1 MEKRGKIMLATI
13 VLVDVLPECVDAFI
27 EITTYNHENSRKEP
41 GNVRFDVLR
50 DNKNPTQFVLYEV
63 YEDDEAAA
71 AHKQTSHYQKWR
83 ETVAPMMA
91 SPRRSIP
98 TTPVAFD

>member
-1 MEKRGKIMLATI
+1 MIATL
-13 VLVDVLPECVDAFI
+13 VFVDVIPECVDAFI

-50 DNKNPTQFVLYEV
+50 DNKTPNKFVLYEV
-63 YEDDEAAA
+63 YADEDAAA
-71 AHKQTSHYQKWR
+71 QHKQTEHYNKWR

-91 SPRRSIP
+91 TPRSSIP
-98 TTPVAFD
+98 TTPLAFD

>member
-1 MEKRGKIMLATI
+1 MIATL
-13 VLVDVLPECVDAFI
+13 VFVDVIPECVDAFI

-50 DNKNPTQFVLYEV
+50 DRKDENKYILYEV
-63 YEDDEAAA
+63 FADEDAAA
-71 AHKQTSHYQKWR
+71 AHKETEHYKVWR

-91 SPRRSIP
+91 SPRSSIP
-98 TTPVAFD
+98 TTPLAFD